1 MSTLTVASPV
11 AQVSPIKRLLARH
24 PILGYFALA
33 FGGTWGL
40 LLVPILAQNGI
51 GLLPFMVPDIALMI
65 LFVLATLAGPTLGA
79 IVMTA
84 VTSGRPGLR
93 HFFSRYVQVRVGLRW
108 YLVALLGLPLIVL
121 LAASVYSGLAASQTV
136 LSQWPLIFTAYL
148 PAVLFS
154 MIMPAL
160 VEEPGWRGY
169 ALPRLE
175 QRYGPLPA
183 SLILGL
189 LHQAWHLPVFFM
201 TVGIMA
207 EGPID
212 AGVFAYRI
220 FSSMVL
226 AVIWTW
232 VFNNARGSIFMAIVL
247 HGANNAAGLL
257 IHEWG
262 SAFSTAAVNT
272 IGDILLLA
280 CALLIIIFTRG
291 RLSYTPGLGL
301 PGADTPSSADVPALR
316 SERAGV

>member
-1 MSTLTVASPV
+1 MSTLTVASQFAP
-11 AQVSPIKRLLARH
+11 ASPLKRLLARH
-24 PILGYFALA
+24 PILGYFAIA

-40 LLVPILAQNGI
+40 LLAPVLAQNGI

-65 LFVLATLAGPTLGA
+65 LFVMATLAGPTLGA

-93 HFFSRYVQVRVGLRW
+93 HFFRRYVQVRVGLRW
-108 YLVALLGLPLIVL
+108 YLLALLGLPLIVL
-121 LAASVYSGLAASQTV
+121 LAASIYSGLAASQTV
-136 LSQWPLIFTAYL
+136 LAQWPLLFTAYL
-148 PAVLFS
+148 PAMLFS

-175 QRYGPLPA
+175 RRYGPLPA
-183 SLILGL
+183 SLLLGL

-207 EGPID
+207 EGPFD

-247 HGANNAAGLL
+247 HGANNGAGLL

-272 IGDILLLA
+272 MGDILLLV
-280 CALLIIIFTRG
+280 CAVLIILFTRG
-291 RLSYTPGLGL
+291 RLSYIPGLAAQL
-301 PGADTPSSADVPALR
+301 IDPAPSADLPAPQL
-316 SERAGV
+316 